1 MMTERVGSGSG
12 IGARPPSGLGPP
24 GSRGPSSSGGGGGG
38 GGGSPGRPS
47 MPSRPSNGSS
57 APVSRPVSSTSS
69 SRPPTSSASSTHS
82 RPPGYHGGLE
92 ENDKSLKMKI
102 KRTKSGR
109 QEIVSV
115 SRDKL
120 IQSNN
125 QNCQL

>member
-1 MMTERVGSGSG
+1 MMTERVGPGSG

-69 SRPPTSSASSTHS
+69 SRPPTSSASSTHN

-115 SRDKL
+115 SRHTYT
-120 IQSNN
+120 IQQSVS
-125 QNCQL
+125 QL

>member
-1 MMTERVGSGSG
+1 MMTERVGPGSG
-12 IGARPPSGLGPP
+12 IGARPPSGHGPP
-24 GSRGPSSSGGGGGG
+24 GSRGPSSSGGG

-69 SRPPTSSASSTHS
+69 SRPPTSSASSTHN

-115 SRDKL
+115 SRHIYT
-120 IQSNN
+120 IQQSVS
-125 QNCQL
+125 QL